1 MAESS
6 SIKVYLVCTGLG
18 IVRRGVE
25 SFMQECFEALRGREG
40 LHIELFK
47 GAGEERPN
55 EHLLSCLPR
64 SHLLA
69 RLVGRFT
76 GRTGHMLEQVSA
88 FPSLR
93 RHIRAGRPD
102 IVFFGNGKSGALLC
116 HWLSERSGTPFRVL
130 FSNASPDTPPFPFAH
145 HVQQLNPWLF
155 EKGKEAGEPPERQSL
170 VPYGIHVPEGPPASD
185 PGIIREIRR
194 KLHLP
199 LDRQIVLSVGWI
211 SRVHKRMDYT
221 VNEIAAMPEPRP
233 YLVMLGQIDHTS
245 APVLKLAQRRLGPD
259 NFTALTVPYESVVNY
274 YRSADAFVLS
284 SLCEA
289 FGRVYL
295 EALIEGL
302 PCVVNDH
309 PLMRYVLDKEGIF
322 ADLSKQ
328 GALSAGLHKV
338 LATPNSPGLRAR
350 RRESVRRR
358 FDWEVLAPAYLEMFR
373 RCVTAGKPTGRSER
387 FKSVA

>member
-1 MAESS
+1 MAYSS

-18 IVRRGVE
+18 IVHRGVE
-25 SFMQECFEALRGREG
+25 SFMHECYQALRDKEG
-40 LHIELFK
+40 LHLELFK

-55 EHLLSCLPR
+55 EHRLSCLPR

-69 RLVGRFT
+69 RFVGRC
-76 GRTGHMLEQVSA
+76 TGHTGYMLEQLSA

-93 RHIRAGRPD
+93 RHIRGGRPD
-102 IVFFGNGKSGALLC
+102 IVFFGNGKLGTLLC
-116 HWLSERSGTPFRVL
+116 HWLSERDGAPFRVL

-145 HVQQLNPWLF
+145 HVQQINPWLF
-155 EKGKEAGEPPERQSL
+155 EQGRQAGEPPERQSL
-170 VPYGIHVPEGPPASD
+170 VPYGIRVPEGAPEGD
-185 PGIIREIRR
+185 PGVIREIRR

-211 SRVHKRMDYT
+211 SRELKRMDYT
-221 VNEIAAMPEPRP
+221 VNEIAKMPEPQP

-245 APVLKLAQRRLGPD
+245 RPVLRLAQRRLGPD
-259 NFTALTVPYESVVNY
+259 NFTARTVPYESVVNY

-309 PLMRYVLDKEGIF
+309 PIMRYVLDKEGIF
-322 ADLSKQ
+322 ADLSKPR
-328 GALSAGLHKV
+328 ALTAELRKV
-338 LATPNSPGLRAR
+338 LAIPNSPGLRAR

-358 FDWEVLAPAYLEMFR
+358 FDWEMLAPAYLEMFR
-373 RCVTAGKPTGRSER
+373 RCLRGTAKGQ
-387 FKSVA
+387 SVGN